1 MNLDALWQ
9 RNRRFVLGFAGG
21 VLGFFLLL
29 WMLTSSAAGRA
40 AAADRALSRSTL
52 DLRDEMYG
60 EAQEREAE
68 ERLAAARALNA
79 DLGARALP
87 LWRNEFRIPPGKA
100 PAQHYIERTGELR
113 QDLIAWALRNDCEV
127 DETLGLPPVS
137 PTQQQAVERVLRGLD
152 VAERVVRLAVEYGA
166 RSVEK
171 MTIAERSLRAGAAR
185 GAVLD
190 LTPVEL
196 EVVFEGNSPAP
207 FLRALLAEGE
217 QGRPIGLAGIEVAP
231 PNPRKRERRVLLE
244 FAVGVLP
251 QVGTTEAQ
259 P

>member
-9 RNRRFVLGFAGG
+9 RNRRFVLGFLGG

-29 WMLTSSAAGRA
+29 WIFTSSASSRQDA
-40 AAADRALSRSTL
+40 ASRSISRASL
-52 DLRDEMYG
+52 DLRSEMYG
-60 EAQEREAE
+60 EAQERETQQ
-68 ERLAAARALNA
+68 RLSELRALNA

-87 LWRNEFRIPPGKA
+87 VWRKEFRLPQGKA
-100 PAQHYIERTGELR
+100 PAQYYIELTGALR
-113 QDLIAWALRNDCEV
+113 QDLIAWALRNDCDV

-152 VAERVVRLAVEYGA
+152 VSERVVRLAVEYGA

-171 MTIAERSLRAGAAR
+171 MNIAERSRRAGNAR

-190 LTPVEL
+190 LTPVEI
-196 EVVFEGNSPAP
+196 EVVFEGVSPAP

-217 QGRPIGLAGIEVAP
+217 NGRPIGLAGIEVSP

-244 FAVGVLP
+244 FAAGVMP
-251 QVGTTEAQ
+251 ETGAEDSQ

>member
-68 ERLAAARALNA
+68 ERLAAARA
-79 DLGARALP
+79 

-251 QVGTTEAQ
+251 QVGATEAQ